1 MQKNCLFRVKINSE
15 VGWALAHQNG
25 AKNMI
30 ERYSLE
36 KMKIIWDLQSKFDYY
51 LKVELAVCEAYSVLG
66 QITKEDLTKIKNL
79 AKFDLKRIDEIEKEV
94 NHDVIAFLTNV
105 NENLG
110 EDLAKHVH
118 VGLTSSDVID
128 TALALQIQDA
138 GAIINEDLENVVKSL
153 KNLLKKHKNTIC
165 IGRSH
170 GIHAEIMTFGVKI
183 CSWLDAFE
191 RVKKNFN
198 YALDEIKI
206 GQISGPVGTYSNISP
221 EVEKITCERLGL
233 RPAKISTQVIAR
245 DLHAY
250 FMQSLAIIASVIE
263 QFSIEI
269 RHLQRTEVLEVE
281 EGFKKGQKGS
291 SAMPHKKNPISS
303 ENLCGLARVVRS
315 NSFAAMENIALWHER
330 DISHSSAE
338 RIIFPDSTI
347 LVDYMLNRFKNV
359 VDNLVVH
366 EKNMLKNAN
375 LFGGIVYSQKVL
387 LELINKGLKREEAYK
402 LVQKN
407 ALDAFENNGDFKL
420 NLEKDIEVKKYLSA
434 DEIKNCFNPDDYLKN
449 IEDIYKR
456 FD

>member
-1 MQKNCLFRVKINSE
+1 MVNR
-15 VGWALAHQNG
+15 
-25 AKNMI
+25 MI
-30 ERYSLE
+30 KRYSLE
-36 KMKIIWDLQSKFDYY
+36 KMENIWDLESKFDYY
-51 LKVELAVCEAYSVLG
+51 LKVELAVCEAYSELG
-66 QITKEDLTKIKNL
+66 QIPKTDLEQIKKL

-110 EDLAKHVH
+110 EELAKYVH
-118 VGLTSSDVID
+118 TGLTSSDVID
-128 TALALQIQDA
+128 TAMALQIQDV
-138 GAIINEDLENVVKSL
+138 GKIINDDLENLLASL
-153 KNLLKKHKNTIC
+153 KNLAQKHEKTIC

-170 GIHAEIMTFGVKI
+170 GIHAEVMTFATKI
-183 CSWLDAFE
+183 YAWFDAFE
-191 RVKKNFN
+191 RAKKHFE
-198 YALDEIKI
+198 YALEEIRV

-221 EVEKITCERLGL
+221 EIEEITCKNLGL
-233 RPAKISTQVIAR
+233 RPARISTQVIAR

-250 FMQSLAIIASVIE
+250 FMQSLAMIATLIE

-315 NSFAAMENIALWHER
+315 NSFAAMENVSLWHER

-387 LELINKGLKREEAYK
+387 LTLIEKGLTREDAYK
-402 LVQKN
+402 IVQRN
-407 ALDAFENNGDFKL
+407 AHDAFENDGNFKSNLL
-420 NLEKDIEVKKYLSA
+420 NDAEVNKYLSA
-434 DEIKNCFNPDDYLKN
+434 QEIEDCFNSQDYLSN
-449 IEDIYKR
+449 IEEIYKR
-456 FD
+456 F